1 METPVTT
8 GTAFAQALAEKAFDR
23 VTDLLD
29 PAIDFRALTPK
40 RDWEASNPGAVIS
53 GVLCRWFDDSG
64 TIEAL
69 ERVESN
75 SFADRERVGYRF
87 RVRSPDGLFLIEQQA
102 YLATQDDRIKW
113 MRVLCSG
120 FRPIATPDR
129 RGHV

>member
-1 METPVTT
+1 MTT

-23 VTDLLD
+23 VAGLLD

-40 RDWEASNPGAVIS
+40 RSWEATNPVAVIS
-53 GVLCRWFDDSG
+53 EVLCHWFDDSR

-87 RVRSPDGLFLIEQQA
+87 RVRRPDGLFLIEQQA

-120 FRPIATPDR
+120 FRPIGTPDGS
-129 RGHV
+129 GHV